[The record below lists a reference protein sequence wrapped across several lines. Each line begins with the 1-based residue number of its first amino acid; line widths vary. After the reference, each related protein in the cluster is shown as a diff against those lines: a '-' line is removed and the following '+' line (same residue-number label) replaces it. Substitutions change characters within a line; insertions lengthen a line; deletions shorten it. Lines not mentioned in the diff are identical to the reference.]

1 MFPSADIQRP
11 LRSPASRRSPAAPA
25 RPAASPSLL
34 RRVAGTLRAFAMLED
49 PELEARVAREAA
61 VLRAHH
67 RRPAAGTSRV
77 ARVRRRG
84 AVRAAT
90 QPCRSPLPR

>member
-1 MFPSADIQRP
+1 MFPSTVTPRP
-11 LRSPASRRSPAAPA
+11 ARAAGSRRTAAAPA
-25 RPAASPSLL
+25 RPAASPSFL

-67 RRPAAGTSRV
+67 RRPASGPTRV
-77 ARVRRRG
+77 ARTRRRG
-84 AVRAAT
+84 EVRAAA